1 MAKSKK
7 SSKINFADVGAAI
20 LGGAIAGKVAN
31 INLPMVPEKVRPAL
45 PLLIG
50 FLLSKQSGAMK
61 AVGTGM
67 LVVGGIKTLNAFAPG
82 LGIGEMNESIS
93 DYMIEGAENYA
104 LNGMEESLSGQGSY
118 SLSGVTSDE
127 VNSDNFG

>member
-7 SSKINFADVGAAI
+7 SSKINLADIGAAI
-20 LGGAIAGKVAN
+20 LGGAVASKVAN
-31 INLPMVPEKVRPAL
+31 INLPMIPEKARPAL

-50 FLLSKQSGAMK
+50 FLLANKSGAMK

-67 LVVGGIKTLNAFAPG
+67 LVVGGIKTLNSFVPA

-93 DYMIEGAENYA
+93 DYIIEGAENYA
-104 LNGMEESLSGQGSY
+104 LNGMEENLSGPTSY

-127 VNSDNFG
+127 VNTDNFG

>member
-7 SSKINFADVGAAI
+7 SSKINFADIGAAI

-67 LVVGGIKTLNAFAPG
+67 LVVGGIKTLNAFVPA

-104 LNGMEESLSGQGSY
+104 LNGMETSLSGPSSY
-118 SLSGVTSDE
+118 SLSGVSDQE
-127 VNSDNFG
+127 NSDMFG